1 MQEALM
7 RRGLRFLAVGVL
19 ILLSLAISVL
29 AAPGRMAA
37 NIDTTTSQTHDLAPI
52 QTDIVRLFTR

>member
-19 ILLSLAISVL
+19 ILLSLAVNVL
-29 AAPGRMAA
+29 AAPRRMAA
-37 NIDTTTSQTHDLAPI
+37 NIDTTTTQTHDLAPK
-52 QTDIVRLFTR
+52 QADIVRLFTR